1 MSPLFTKF
9 CKFEI
14 LFITQICDMNR
25 RIKFP
30 GYFILHADK
39 NVARDTITW
48 LQNNHVEMSNMPNF
62 GQ

>member
-1 MSPLFTKF
+1 MSTLFTKF

-14 LFITQICDMNR
+14 LFITQILDMNR

-30 GYFILHADK
+30 GFFLHVDK

-48 LQNNHVEMSNMPNF
+48 LQNNHVVMSNMPNF

>member
-14 LFITQICDMNR
+14 LFITQIFDMNR

-30 GYFILHADK
+30 GFSLHADK
-39 NVARDTITW
+39 SVASDTITS
-48 LQNNHVEMSNMPNF
+48 LQNNHVVMSNMPNF

>member
-14 LFITQICDMNR
+14 LFIKQILDMNR

-30 GYFILHADK
+30 GFFLHADK
-39 NVARDTITW
+39 NVASDTITW
-48 LQNNHVEMSNMPNF
+48 LQNNHVVMSNMSNF

>member
-30 GYFILHADK
+30 GYFFLHADK
-39 NVARDTITW
+39 NVARDTIT
-48 LQNNHVEMSNMPNF
+48 
-62 GQ
+62 

>member
-14 LFITQICDMNR
+14 LFIKQILDINR

-30 GYFILHADK
+30 RFCLHADK

-48 LQNNHVEMSNMPNF
+48 LQNNHVVMSNMPNF